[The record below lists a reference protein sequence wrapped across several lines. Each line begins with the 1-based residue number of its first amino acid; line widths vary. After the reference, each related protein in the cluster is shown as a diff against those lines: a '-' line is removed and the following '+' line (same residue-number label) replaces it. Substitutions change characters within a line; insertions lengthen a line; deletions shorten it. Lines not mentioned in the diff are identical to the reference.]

1 MTLQDFRDDLVK
13 AYTDVLGQPYL
24 EGTAQNDAINR
35 ALERFT
41 EDTYC
46 LYDDDVSFTTSSS
59 IGHYDMRDTTVFGQ
73 KMLRVLRVWVDG
85 VLIRQVATQRDMV
98 NLESLYIYATPDTPK
113 YWFTQGTSQLV
124 LYPKPDSTYSD
135 TYVSGWYLHPTLSD
149 ETEELVIPDSDLEAA
164 AIECA
169 LALMHPRAAGSA
181 KEHVLDLRQEL
192 EQAKAKIKARSG
204 ITDAPVVTQR
214 RGTRIFGLN

>member
-13 AYTDVLGQPYL
+13 AYTDVLGQPYV

-46 LYDDDVSFTTSSS
+46 LYDDDVSFTTSAS
-59 IGHYDMRDTTVFGQ
+59 IGHYDMRDTAVFGQ
-73 KMLRVLRVWVDG
+73 KMLRILRVWLEG
-85 VLIRQVATQRDMV
+85 SMLQQVATQRDMT
-98 NLESLYIYATPDTPK
+98 NLQGTYIFTTPSTPA

-124 LYPKPDSTYSD
+124 LYPKPDSTHAD

-149 ETEELVIPDSDLEAA
+149 ETEELAIPDADIDAA

-169 LALMHPRAAGSA
+169 LALMHPRAAGTA
-181 KEHVLDLRQEL
+181 KEHVLALRQEL
-192 EQAKAKIKARSG
+192 DMAKAKIKARSG
-204 ITDAPVVTQR
+204 ITDSPVIRQR
-214 RGTRIFGLN
+214 RGTRVFGL